1 MSQILGLSGIGFAI
15 WYVISHPAMKFH
27 GYWDP
32 AAVVLLGIGPPSVM
46 MLSHTLADLI
56 VGIRLLITS
65 IFSRHAQHQ
74 AEIINALTRAS
85 QIVRSDGLGALVPL
99 RDRMQYDML
108 RDGFSLIIN
117 DFRTEE
123 IRHNLM
129 ARINAKQSKMALAAS
144 LFENMSKLCPGM
156 GMIGTLMGLIAML
169 SNMND
174 PTKLGS
180 GMALALITTLYGLM
194 LGTIIYGPWGEKIH
208 IEAEKILEVDM
219 MVLEGMVN
227 IKSKKSSVHM
237 KDIMKTYASKTGS
250 QPTPTRGAS

>member
-1 MSQILGLSGIGFAI
+1 MSQLLGLLGIAFSI
-15 WYVISHPAMKFH
+15 WYVISHPAAKFH

-32 AAVVLLGIGPPSVM
+32 AAMVLLGFGPPSVM
-46 MLSHTLADLI
+46 MLSHTLGDLI
-56 VGIRLLITS
+56 VGIKLLTSS
-65 IFSRHAQHQ
+65 IFSRHSQQ
-74 AEIINALTRAS
+74 QMEIINALTRAS
-85 QIVRSDGLGALVPL
+85 QIVKTDGLGALVPL
-99 RDRMQYDML
+99 RDQMHYDML

-117 DFRTEE
+117 DFKTEE

-129 ARINAKQSKMALAAS
+129 ARINAKQTRMALAAN

-194 LGTIIYGPWGEKIH
+194 LGTIIYGPWGEKIQ
-208 IEAEKILEVDM
+208 IEAEKIHEIDL
-219 MVLEGMVN
+219 MVLEGMLN
-227 IKSKKSSVHM
+227 IRGKKSSIHM
-237 KDIMKTYASKTGS
+237 KDLVKTYAAKHVP
-250 QPTPTRGAS
+250 QPTRGAS

>member
-1 MSQILGLSGIGFAI
+1 MSPILGLSGIAFAI
-15 WYVISHPAMKFH
+15 WYVIAHPAMKFH

-32 AAVVLLGIGPPSVM
+32 AAMVLLGFGPPSVM
-46 MLSHTLADLI
+46 MLSHSISDLL
-56 VGIRLLITS
+56 VGFKLLGTS
-65 IFSRHAQHQ
+65 MFSRHSAHQ
-74 AEIINALTRAS
+74 AEIIDALTKAS
-85 QIVRSDGLGALVPL
+85 QIVRTDGLGALVPL

-117 DFRTEE
+117 DFKPEE

-174 PTKLGS
+174 PSKLGS

-194 LGTIIYGPWGEKIH
+194 LGTILYGPWGEKIH
-208 IEAEKILEVDM
+208 IEAEKILEVDT
-219 MVLEGMVN
+219 MVLEGMIN

-237 KDIMKTYASKTGS
+237 KDIMKTYASKPGGG
-250 QPTPTRGAS
+250 QQTRGAS

>member
-1 MSQILGLSGIGFAI
+1 MSQLLGLSGIVFAI
-15 WYVISHPAMKFH
+15 WYVIAHPAMKFH

-32 AAVVLLGIGPPSVM
+32 AAVVLLGFGPPSVM
-46 MLSHTLADLI
+46 MLSHTLTDLF
-56 VGIRLLITS
+56 VGIKLLWAS
-65 IFSRHAQHQ
+65 IFSRHHQHQ
-74 AEIINALTRAS
+74 AEIIDALTRAS
-85 QIVRSDGLGALVPL
+85 QIVRTDGLGALVPL

-117 DFRTEE
+117 DFKPEE

-174 PTKLGS
+174 PSKLGS

-219 MVLEGMVN
+219 MVLEGMIN

-237 KDIMKTYASKTGS
+237 KDIMKTYANKQGGV
-250 QPTPTRGAS
+250 PARGAS

>member
-1 MSQILGLSGIGFAI
+1 MSQLLGLSGIAFAI
-15 WYVISHPAMKFH
+15 WYALSHPATKFH
-27 GYWDP
+27 GFWDP

-46 MLSHTLADLI
+46 MLSHTVSDLI
-56 VGIRLLITS
+56 VGIKLLIS
-65 IFSRHAQHQ
+65 SMFSRHAQHQ
-74 AEIINALTRAS
+74 MEAINALTRAS
-85 QIVRSDGLGALVPL
+85 QIVRTEGLGALVPL

-156 GMIGTLMGLIAML
+156 GMIGTLMGLIGML

-174 PTKLGS
+174 PTKLGG

-208 IEAEKILEVDM
+208 IEAEKYLEIDM
-219 MVLEGMVN
+219 MVMEGMIN

-237 KDIMKTYASKTGS
+237 KDIMKTYASKQTG
-250 QPTPTRGAS
+250 TPVVKGAS

>member
-1 MSQILGLSGIGFAI
+1 MSQLLGLSGIAFAI
-15 WYVISHPAMKFH
+15 WYVIAHPAMKFH

-32 AAVVLLGIGPPSVM
+32 AAVILLGIGPPSVV
-46 MLSHTLADLI
+46 MLSHTLTDLF
-56 VGIRLLITS
+56 VGVKLLWS
-65 IFSRHAQHQ
+65 SMFSRHHQHQ
-74 AEIINALTRAS
+74 AEIIDALTRAS
-85 QIVRSDGLGALVPL
+85 QIVRTDGLGALVPL

-117 DFRTEE
+117 DFKPEE

-174 PTKLGS
+174 PSKLGS

-208 IEAEKILEVDM
+208 IEAEKILEIDL
-219 MVLEGMVN
+219 MVLEGVIN

-237 KDIMKTYASKTGS
+237 RDIMKTYASKTGAP
-250 QPTPTRGAS
+250 QPTRGAS

>member
-1 MSQILGLSGIGFAI
+1 MSQLLGLSGIGFAI
-15 WYVISHPAMKFH
+15 WYVIAHPATKFH

-32 AAVVLLGIGPPSVM
+32 AAVVLLGFGPPSVM
-46 MLSHTLADLI
+46 MLSHTLSDLI
-56 VGIRLLITS
+56 VGLKLLATS
-65 IFSRHAQHQ
+65 IFSRHNQHQ
-74 AEIINALTRAS
+74 AEIIDALTRAS
-85 QIVRSDGLGALVPL
+85 QIVRTDGLGALVPL

-117 DFRTEE
+117 DFKPEE

-129 ARINAKQSKMALAAS
+129 ARINAKQAKMALAAS

-219 MVLEGMVN
+219 MVMEGVIN

-237 KDIMKTYASKTGS
+237 KDIMKTYASKHGG
-250 QPTPTRGAS
+250 QQTRGAS

>member
-1 MSQILGLSGIGFAI
+1 MSQLLGVSGIAFAI
-15 WYVISHPAMKFH
+15 WYAISHPAMKFH

-32 AAVVLLGIGPPSVM
+32 AAMVLLGFGPPSVM
-46 MLSHTLADLI
+46 MLSHTVSDLI
-56 VGIRLLITS
+56 MGIKLLWSS
-65 IFSRHAQHQ
+65 IFSQHAQHQ
-74 AEIINALTRAS
+74 QETIDMLTRAS
-85 QIVRSDGLGALVPL
+85 QIVRTEGLGALVPL
-99 RDRMQYDML
+99 RDRMRYDLL

-117 DFRTEE
+117 DFKAEE

-129 ARINAKQSKMALAAS
+129 ARINAKQSRMALAAS

-174 PTKLGS
+174 PSKLGG

-208 IEAEKILEVDM
+208 IEAEKILEIDL
-219 MVLEGMVN
+219 MVLEGVLN
-227 IKSKKSSVHM
+227 IRGKKSSIHM
-237 KDIMKTYASKTGS
+237 KDIVKTYASKHAT
-250 QPTPTRGAS
+250 QPTRGAS

>member
-1 MSQILGLSGIGFAI
+1 MSQLLGVSGIAFAI
-15 WYVISHPAMKFH
+15 WYAISHPAIKFH

-32 AAVVLLGIGPPSVM
+32 AAIVLLGIGPPSVM
-46 MLSHTLADLI
+46 MLSHTVSDLI
-56 VGIRLLITS
+56 MGIKLLWSS
-65 IFSRHAQHQ
+65 IFSQHTQHQ
-74 AEIINALTRAS
+74 RETIDMLTRSS
-85 QIVRSDGLGALVPL
+85 QIVRTEGLGALVPL
-99 RDRMQYDML
+99 RDRMRYDLL

-117 DFRTEE
+117 DFKAEE

-129 ARINAKQSKMALAAS
+129 ARINAKQSRMALAAS

-174 PTKLGS
+174 PSKLGG

-208 IEAEKILEVDM
+208 IEAEKILEIDL
-219 MVLEGMVN
+219 MVLEGVLN
-227 IKSKKSSVHM
+227 IRGKKSSIHM
-237 KDIMKTYASKTGS
+237 KDIVKTYASKHTT
-250 QPTPTRGAS
+250 QPTRGAS

>member
-1 MSQILGLSGIGFAI
+1 MSQLLGLSGIAFAI
-15 WYVISHPAMKFH
+15 WYVLSHPAMKFH
-27 GYWDP
+27 GFWDP
-32 AAVVLLGIGPPSVM
+32 AAVVLLGVAPPSVM
-46 MLSHTLADLI
+46 MLSHNLSDLI
-56 VGIRLLITS
+56 VGVKLLISS
-65 IFSRHAQHQ
+65 IFSRHEQHQ
-74 AEIINALTRAS
+74 AEVINALTRAS
-85 QIVRSDGLGALVPL
+85 QIVRTEGLGALVPL

-117 DFRTEE
+117 DFRAEE

-156 GMIGTLMGLIAML
+156 GMIGTLMGLIGML

-174 PTKLGS
+174 PSKLGG

-208 IEAEKILEVDM
+208 IEAEKYLEIDM
-219 MVLEGMVN
+219 MVLEGMIN
-227 IKSKKSSVHM
+227 IKGKKSSVHM
-237 KDIMKTYASKTGS
+237 KDIMKTYASKQANG
-250 QPTPTRGAS
+250 QPLKGAS

>member
-1 MSQILGLSGIGFAI
+1 MSQLMGLSGIAFAI
-15 WYVISHPAMKFH
+15 WFALSHPAGKFH

-32 AAVVLLGIGPPSVM
+32 AAVVLLGLAPPSVM
-46 MLSHTLADLI
+46 MLSHTVSDLI
-56 VGIRLLITS
+56 VGIKLLISS
-65 IFSRHAQHQ
+65 IFSRHQQHQ
-74 AEIINALTRAS
+74 TEVMNALTRAS
-85 QIVRSDGLGALVPL
+85 QIVRTEGLGALVPL

-117 DFRTEE
+117 DFRAEE

-156 GMIGTLMGLIAML
+156 GMIGTLMGLIGML

-174 PTKLGS
+174 PSKLGG

-208 IEAEKILEVDM
+208 IEAEKYLEIDM

-237 KDIMKTYASKTGS
+237 KDIMKTYASKQSSG
-250 QPTPTRGAS
+250 QPIKGAS

>member
-85 QIVRSDGLGALVPL
+85 QVVRTDGLGALVPL

-174 PTKLGS
+174 PSKLGS

>member
-1 MSQILGLSGIGFAI
+1 MSQLLGLSGIAFAI
-15 WYVISHPAMKFH
+15 WYVIGHPAGKFT

-46 MLSHTLADLI
+46 MLSHTLGDLI
-56 VGIRLLITS
+56 VGIKLLVSS
-65 IFSRHAQHQ
+65 IFSRHTQHQ
-74 AEIINALTRAS
+74 AEIINALTHAS
-85 QIVRSDGLGALVPL
+85 KLVRTDGFGALVPL

-129 ARINAKQSKMALAAS
+129 AKINAKQSKMALAAS

-174 PTKLGS
+174 PTKIGA
-180 GMALALITTLYGLM
+180 GMALALVTTLYGLM

-208 IEAEKILEVDM
+208 IEAEKILEVDL

-237 KDIMKTYASKTGS
+237 KDIMKTYASKHGT
-250 QPTPTRGAS
+250 QAPIKGAS

>member
-1 MSQILGLSGIGFAI
+1 
-15 WYVISHPAMKFH
+15 MKFH

-32 AAVVLLGIGPPSVM
+32 AAMVLLGFGPPSVM
-46 MLSHTLADLI
+46 MLSHTLSDLF
-56 VGIRLLITS
+56 VGIKLLATS
-65 IFSRHAQHQ
+65 IFSRHGQHQ
-74 AEIINALTRAS
+74 AEIIDALTRAS
-85 QIVRSDGLGALVPL
+85 QIVRTDGLGALVPL

-117 DFRTEE
+117 DFKPEE

-174 PTKLGS
+174 PSKLGS

-219 MVLEGMVN
+219 MVLEGMIN
-227 IKSKKSSVHM
+227 IKSKKSSIHM
-237 KDIMKTYASKTGS
+237 KDIMKTYANKTGTNS
-250 QPTPTRGAS
+250 VRGAS

>member
-1 MSQILGLSGIGFAI
+1 MSQILGLSGIVYAI
-15 WYVISHPAMKFH
+15 WYLIMHPAMKFH

-32 AAVVLLGIGPPSVM
+32 SAAVLLGLGPPSVM
-46 MLSHTLADLI
+46 MLSHTVMDLLRGFQLLAS
-56 VGIRLLITS
+56 S
-65 IFSRHAQHQ
+65 IFSSHARHQ
-74 AEIINALTRAS
+74 AEIIDVLTRAS
-85 QIVRSDGLGALVPL
+85 QIVRTDGLGALVPL
-99 RDRMQYDML
+99 RDRLQYDLL
-108 RDGFSLIIN
+108 RDGVSLIIN
-117 DFRTEE
+117 DFKVEE

-129 ARINAKQSKMALAAS
+129 AKINAKQSKMALAAS

-169 SNMND
+169 ANLND

-219 MVLEGMVN
+219 MVMEGIINV
-227 IKSKKSSVHM
+227 KGKKSSVHM
-237 KDIMKTYASKTGS
+237 RDLMKTYASKS
-250 QPTPTRGAS
+250 ASAQPRGAT